1 MKEIFALLNE
11 RLVMFVFCCLLV
23 CLSFCP
29 SQITYST
36 GQRHQDGNKVAVT
49 STCNKVISRL

>member
-36 GQRHQDGNKVAVT
+36 GQRHQDGNKVAD
-49 STCNKVISRL
+49 